1 MSAFF
6 PQAADVAHLIQV
18 ALTPIFLI
26 SAIGVTL
33 NVLTSRL
40 ARIVDRARAM
50 ESEVSRP
57 DYQTGGRDLHA
68 ALDVL
73 ARRARYI
80 NAAITLI
87 TLSALFIA
95 LVVVMLFVNA
105 FAHWDLAAFIAIMF
119 ILSMLAFAAAGADCL
134 YAPGVKGKADI
145 QAMVR
150 AVAPKPLNVLV
161 LEPGRSVAEFADWGV
176 RRISVGGGL
185 AKVAWG
191 GMLAAAKQMQEGS
204 FAGLSGGVSGDRLD
218 DIFGGFV

>member
-1 MSAFF
+1 VVSAFF

-40 ARIVDRARAM
+40 SRIVDRARVM
-50 ESEVSRP
+50 ESEVCRP
-57 DYQTGGRDLHA
+57 DYQAGGRDLHA
-68 ALDVL
+68 ALSVM

-80 NAAITLI
+80 YAAITLI

-119 ILSMLAFAAAGADCL
+119 ILSMLAFAAALTAFL
-134 YAPGVKGKADI
+134 I
-145 QAMVR
+145 EVR
-150 AVAPKPLNVLV
+150 IATTTLQIGI
-161 LEPGRSVAEFADWGV
+161 E
-176 RRISVGGGL
+176 
-185 AKVAWG
+185 
-191 GMLAAAKQMQEGS
+191 AASRQ
-204 FAGLSGGVSGDRLD
+204 
-218 DIFGGFV
+218 

>member
-1 MSAFF
+1 MNGIGSLTTYTV
-6 PQAADVAHLIQV
+6 QSVDIAHLIQV

-50 ESEVSRP
+50 EDVLCRP
-57 DYQTGGRDLHA
+57 GYQPGGRDLHA
-68 ALDVL
+68 ALGVL

-105 FAHWDLAAFIAIMF
+105 IAHWDLSVFIACMF
-119 ILSMLAFAAAGADCL
+119 ILSMLSLAAALSAFLIEVRVATNTLQRGMEAAEAAGA
-134 YAPGVKGKADI
+134 ASR
-145 QAMVR
+145 Q
-150 AVAPKPLNVLV
+150 
-161 LEPGRSVAEFADWGV
+161 
-176 RRISVGGGL
+176 
-185 AKVAWG
+185 
-191 GMLAAAKQMQEGS
+191 
-204 FAGLSGGVSGDRLD
+204 D
-218 DIFGGFV
+218 DE

>member
-1 MSAFF
+1 MNGLAGLTTYPVQSV
-6 PQAADVAHLIQV
+6 DIAHLIQI

-50 ESEVSRP
+50 EDVLRQPESLH
-57 DYQTGGRDLHA
+57 DGRDLHA
-68 ALDVL
+68 ALRVL

-105 FAHWDLAAFIAIMF
+105 FLRWDLSAFIACMF
-119 ILSMLAFAAAGADCL
+119 ILSML
-134 YAPGVKGKADI
+134 
-145 QAMVR
+145 
-150 AVAPKPLNVLV
+150 
-161 LEPGRSVAEFADWGV
+161 S
-176 RRISVGGGL
+176 
-185 AKVAWG
+185 
-191 GMLAAAKQMQEGS
+191 LAAALSAFLIEVRIATNTLRIGIEEA
-204 FAGLSGGVSGDRLD
+204 AGQDE
-218 DIFGGFV
+218 

>member
-1 MSAFF
+1 VNTAAV
-6 PQAADVAHLIQV
+6 QATDVAHLIQV

-50 ESEVSRP
+50 ENALARP
-57 DYQTGGRDLHA
+57 DYIPDGRDLHA
-68 ALDVL
+68 LLGVL

-105 FAHWDLAAFIAIMF
+105 FVHWELSSFIAILF
-119 ILSMLAFAAAGADCL
+119 ILSMLA
-134 YAPGVKGKADI
+134 
-145 QAMVR
+145 
-150 AVAPKPLNVLV
+150 
-161 LEPGRSVAEFADWGV
+161 
-176 RRISVGGGL
+176 
-185 AKVAWG
+185 
-191 GMLAAAKQMQEGS
+191 LAAALTAFLIEVRIATTTLRIGIEAAS
-204 FAGLSGGVSGDRLD
+204 RNS
-218 DIFGGFV
+218 

>member
-1 MSAFF
+1 VVNAATV
-6 PQAADVAHLIQV
+6 QATDVAHLIQV

-50 ESEVSRP
+50 ESQVSHP
-57 DYQTGGRDLHA
+57 DYRPEGRDLHE
-68 ALDVL
+68 ALGVL

-105 FAHWDLAAFIAIMF
+105 FAHWELSAFIAIMF
-119 ILSMLAFAAAGADCL
+119 ILSMLALAGAL
-134 YAPGVKGKADI
+134 TAFLI
-145 QAMVR
+145 EVR
-150 AVAPKPLNVLV
+150 IATKTL
-161 LEPGRSVAEFADWGV
+161 
-176 RRISVGGGL
+176 RIGIE
-185 AKVAWG
+185 
-191 GMLAAAKQMQEGS
+191 AAS
-204 FAGLSGGVSGDRLD
+204 RDS
-218 DIFGGFV
+218 